1 MTASRPTGLIARL
14 GSDDPPTLRA
24 ADPPVEEG
32 PWSAAGFGDAEV
44 SGLLKGYAEQGPPA
58 LLSGPGRYAVAVADT
73 AQRTLTVARSADGP
87 ALWYASANGDM
98 HAVSDLTA
106 FEMPVT
112 PEPDLV
118 RRFVDT
124 GEIDGSLLVG
134 ISVVAPGQTVRLT
147 AGQGIHAAEINGEP
161 PAPGTDQPGLG
172 DTDQPGTAD
181 LTEVATLAD
190 ALTRDL
196 WRFLHDTGLP
206 AATPDDY
213 RRWAGI
219 HTGAVLPRVPTSQ
232 LLLRLKNRIYGSF
245 LSDTFAA
252 RPWLNANA
260 EIAGFEEFIR
270 TNGTAGDADRFWRL
284 YLAEQWAR
292 VVLEREPEP
301 VEIPEKGPF
310 DPNQDKQLD
319 ITVDGQPWL
328 RFPIRTELF
337 AKGDDLAARITGYV
351 SGFVTAAEQDGRDI
365 FQSPWYLV
373 VSEKIVAIAQGR
385 SYFIWEIQPNWWAR
399 TLSRYVVRT
408 PYGIGLGSPWTMQLA
423 LQEVGLPRILFASA
437 VSVVGKALGRRGW
450 FYKVAGSA
458 VRAIDGPTEYSAY
471 PANVSAKL
479 APAKPD
485 KVSRELTEA
494 LRAGLP
500 FPANET
506 LRGVVVIDANDIGRN
521 VMGQATDRPDRFFEE
536 VFADNP
542 LGQGNE
548 RTPICVVLP
557 VPQG

>member
-1 MTASRPTGLIARL
+1 
-14 GSDDPPTLRA
+14 
-24 ADPPVEEG
+24 VEDG
-32 PWSAAGFGDAEV
+32 PRSAAGFGDAEV
-44 SGLLKGYAEQGPPA
+44 SGLLKGYAEQGPAA
-58 LLSGPGRYAVAVADT
+58 LLSGAGRYAVAVADT
-73 AQRTLTVARSADGP
+73 AQHTLALARSADGP
-87 ALWYASANGDM
+87 VLWYASVNGEA
-98 HAVSDLTA
+98 HAVSDPA
-106 FEMPVT
+106 EFEMPVT

-124 GEIDGSLLVG
+124 GRIDGSLLLG
-134 ISVVAPGQTVRLT
+134 IGLVAPGQTVRLT
-147 AGQGIHAAEINGEP
+147 AGQDLHAAEVGGPAEP
-161 PAPGTDQPGLG
+161 AVRPDQAGAA
-172 DTDQPGTAD
+172 DTDQARTDAAD
-181 LTEVATLAD
+181 LTDVAALAD

-213 RRWAGI
+213 RRWAGV
-219 HTGAVLPRVPTSQ
+219 HTGSVPPRVSTGQ

-245 LSDTFAA
+245 LSDSFAA
-252 RPWLNANA
+252 RPWLHANA

-270 TNGTAGDADRFWRL
+270 TNGTTGDADRFWRL

-292 VVLEREPEP
+292 VLLEREPAP

-310 DPNQDKQLD
+310 APNQDKQLD
-319 ITVDGQPWL
+319 ITVDGQAWL

-351 SGFVTAAEQDGRDI
+351 SGLVTAAAEDDRDI
-365 FQSPWYLV
+365 FRNPWYLV

-423 LQEVGLPRILFASA
+423 LQEVGLSRILFASA
-437 VSVVGKALGRRGW
+437 ISVAGKALGRRGW
-450 FYKVAGSA
+450 FYKVAGPA

-500 FPANET
+500 FPADET

-548 RTPICVVLP
+548 RTPICVVVP

>member
-1 MTASRPTGLIARL
+1 VTASRPTGLIARL
-14 GSDDPPTLRA
+14 GSDGPPTLRA

-32 PWSAAGFGDAEV
+32 PWSAVGFGDAEV
-44 SGLLKGYAEQGPPA
+44 SGLLKGYAEQGPAA
-58 LLSGPGRYAVAVADT
+58 LLAGAGRYAVAVADT
-73 AQRTLTVARSADGP
+73 AQRTLTLARSADGP
-87 ALWYASANGDM
+87 VLWYASVNGEV
-98 HAVSDLTA
+98 HAVGDLA
-106 FEMPVT
+106 EFEMPVT
-112 PEPDLV
+112 PEPDVV

-124 GEIDGSLLVG
+124 GEINGSLLLG
-134 ISVVAPGQTVRLT
+134 IGLVAPGQTVRLA
-147 AGQGIHAAEINGEP
+147 AGQGLHAAEVGGGLAD
-161 PAPGTDQPGLG
+161 PATTQPTGAAELTD
-172 DTDQPGTAD
+172 
-181 LTEVATLAD
+181 VAALAD

-196 WRFLHDTGLP
+196 WRYLHDTGLP

-213 RRWAGI
+213 RGWAGS
-219 HTGAVLPRVPTSQ
+219 HTGAVPPRVPTSQ
-232 LLLRLKNRIYGSF
+232 LLLRLKNRVYGSF
-245 LSDTFAA
+245 LSDSFAA
-252 RPWLNANA
+252 RGWLDANA

-284 YLAEQWAR
+284 YLVEQWAR
-292 VVLEREPEP
+292 VLLEREPEP

-310 DPNQDKQLD
+310 DPNQDKQLE
-319 ITVDGQPWL
+319 ITVDGQRWL

-337 AKGDDLAARITGYV
+337 AKGDDLAARITGYL
-351 SGFVTAAEQDGRDI
+351 SGFVTAATEDGRDI
-365 FQSPWYLV
+365 FRNPWYLV

-548 RTPICVVLP
+548 RTPICVVVP

>member
-1 MTASRPTGLIARL
+1 M
-14 GSDDPPTLRA
+14 
-24 ADPPVEEG
+24 
-32 PWSAAGFGDAEV
+32 
-44 SGLLKGYAEQGPPA
+44 
-58 LLSGPGRYAVAVADT
+58 
-73 AQRTLTVARSADGP
+73 
-87 ALWYASANGDM
+87 
-98 HAVSDLTA
+98 
-106 FEMPVT
+106 
-112 PEPDLV
+112 
-118 RRFVDT
+118 
-124 GEIDGSLLVG
+124 
-134 ISVVAPGQTVRLT
+134 
-147 AGQGIHAAEINGEP
+147 
-161 PAPGTDQPGLG
+161 
-172 DTDQPGTAD
+172 
-181 LTEVATLAD
+181 
-190 ALTRDL
+190 
-196 WRFLHDTGLP
+196 
-206 AATPDDY
+206 
-213 RRWAGI
+213 
-219 HTGAVLPRVPTSQ
+219 
-232 LLLRLKNRIYGSF
+232 
-245 LSDTFAA
+245 
-252 RPWLNANA
+252 
-260 EIAGFEEFIR
+260 
-270 TNGTAGDADRFWRL
+270 
-284 YLAEQWAR
+284 
-292 VVLEREPEP
+292 VLEREPAP

-310 DPNQDKQLD
+310 DPNQDKQLE

-351 SGFVTAAEQDGRDI
+351 SGFVTAAAEDGRDI
-365 FQSPWYLV
+365 FRNPWYLV

-437 VSVVGKALGRRGW
+437 VSVLGKALGRRGW
-450 FYKVAGSA
+450 FYKVAGAA

-500 FPANET
+500 YPANET

-548 RTPICVVLP
+548 RTPICVV
-557 VPQG
+557 VPIPPG